1 MLEHYTTAQVRF
13 NAHLSTIRQY
23 FKSIRTREE
32 SLADMKSRKRS
43 LGSKIEG
50 VEKKLAKMGPENKE
64 LMKTTALLKE
74 LRAEMEDLRVE
85 VQTEEAAIGD
95 FKRRTAKEAMGIKCG
110 GLLEFAEKMKV
121 SL

>member
-1 MLEHYTTAQVRF
+1 
-13 NAHLSTIRQY
+13 
-23 FKSIRTREE
+23 
-32 SLADMKSRKRS
+32 LAEMKARKRS
-43 LGSKIEG
+43 LGTKIEG

-64 LMKTTALLKE
+64 LMRTTALLKE

-110 GLLEFAEKMKV
+110 GMLEFAEKMTV
-121 SL
+121 SA